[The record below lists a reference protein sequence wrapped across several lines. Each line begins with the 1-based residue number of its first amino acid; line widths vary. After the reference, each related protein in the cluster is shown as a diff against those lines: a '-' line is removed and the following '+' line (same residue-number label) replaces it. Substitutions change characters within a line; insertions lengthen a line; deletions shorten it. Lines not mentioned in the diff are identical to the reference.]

1 MELDTFSLRK
11 SPPLPS
17 SSAPSLAHQPNSF
30 LLLFPVWRPLL
41 EPPCSQDHQ
50 ATQFQGHHSQ
60 CALSSMEHFSL
71 LLQILS
77 VTKAHPEAHPSEEVP
92 AVTTLSSDLPTSRP
106 VSTSHLGP
114 LIWIWSALNNHL
126 IIWGVPVYSGF
137 PRGETTVRGSPLFT
151 LGPNSVS
158 RLNYQEICARN
169 LGCGRPQSRS
179 SPLINIC

>member
-30 LLLFPVWRPLL
+30 TFCFLSGDHSWSLLFPG
-41 EPPCSQDHQ
+41 PPRLHNSRGTIHNV
-50 ATQFQGHHSQ
+50 
-60 CALSSMEHFSL
+60 LSSMEHFSL

-77 VTKAHPEAHPSEEVP
+77 VTKAHREAHPSLRVQQCDH
-92 AVTTLSSDLPTSRP
+92 TFINLPTSRP
-106 VSTSHLGP
+106 VSTSHLGS
-114 LIWIWSALNNHL
+114 LIWIWSANNHL